1 MRRYMSQKAW
11 MWPGRYPRMVRQ
23 MLIKRSQLQPVINAA
38 AAGGKR
44 IATRMRQTSEAL
56 TVMFVVVEV

>member
-1 MRRYMSQKAW
+1 
-11 MWPGRYPRMVRQ
+11 MVRQ

-44 IATRMRQTSEAL
+44 IATCGDVFVSIWGVITTKGDKYKDEAD
-56 TVMFVVVEV
+56 V

>member
-1 MRRYMSQKAW
+1 
-11 MWPGRYPRMVRQ
+11 MVRQ
-23 MLIKRSQLQPVINAA
+23 MLIKRSQLQPVIKAA

-56 TVMFVVVEV
+56 MDMFVKVQVWCGVM